1 MNTDCTSTLS
11 PQAGD
16 LRRTSRSAV
25 RRGRQRA
32 SYQRDEAYRIL
43 DEALVCHVGCDVP
56 AQGTAELAPVVIP
69 TAYARDG
76 DRLLLH
82 GARGNRMLRTLAEGA
97 AACVTVTLLD
107 GLVLARSAFH
117 TSMNYRSVVMFG
129 RAMPVEDLEGKHRAL
144 ERIVEHAIP
153 GQSERV
159 RPPSD
164 AELRSTLVVAMP
176 IDEASIKIRTGG
188 PVEEEADL
196 AHASWGGSVPL
207 RMVAGPP
214 EPDVHARATGAP
226 APPQAWD
233 YRRPGW

>member
-1 MNTDCTSTLS
+1 MDTNCTSTS
-11 PQAGD
+11 SQEGD
-16 LRRTSRSAV
+16 LRRTPRSAV

-32 SYQRDEAYRIL
+32 SYRREEAYRIL
-43 DEALVCHVGCDVP
+43 DEALVCHVGCGVP
-56 AQGTAELAPVVIP
+56 TEETTERAPVVIP
-69 TAYARDG
+69 TAYGRDG

-82 GARGNRMLRTLAEGA
+82 GARGNRMLRTLADGA

-107 GLVLARSAFH
+107 GVVLARSAFH

-129 RAMPVEDLEGKHRAL
+129 RAVAVEHPEDKRRAL

-153 GQSERV
+153 GQFAQV
-159 RPPSD
+159 RPPSE
-164 AELRSTLVVAMP
+164 AELRSTLVVSMP
-176 IDEASIKIRTGG
+176 IEEASIKIRTGG

-196 AHASWGGSVPL
+196 ARPSWGGSVPL

-214 EPDVHARATGAP
+214 EPDDHARVTGAP
-226 APPQAWD
+226 APPQARG